1 MGVPTKRILGSDGK
15 ESMCNVGDPS
25 LIPWLRKI
33 PGGEQA
39 THSSILVWRILMDKG
54 AWRAI
59 VHGVTQSW
67 T

>member
-39 THSSILVWRILMDKG
+39 THSSILVWRILINRG
-54 AWRAI
+54 AW
-59 VHGVTQSW
+59 
-67 T
+67 